1 MTAEE
6 LKKQLEEQRRG
17 ICPPLG
23 NRLQEAARIPF
34 SAGDF
39 APGCFLSASVIE
51 EARSGDVVI
60 IRTRD
65 GRNVAGE
72 YFPCASVPARPV
84 RKRRRMGR
92 AGEFP
97 EEPPGPA
104 IELRLLEDRRRRER
118 FALAEVLQVL
128 KVVYVIVPEQVQTSE
143 N

>member
-34 SAGDF
+34 PAGEF
-39 APGCFLSASVIE
+39 APGCILSASVIE
-51 EARSGDVVI
+51 EAQPGDVVI

-65 GRNVAGE
+65 GRIMAGE
-72 YFPCASVPARPV
+72 YFPCVSAPARPT

-92 AGEFP
+92 VGEFP
-97 EEPPGPA
+97 EEPPAPA

-118 FALAEVLQVL
+118 FTYVEVLQIL
-128 KVVYVIVPEQVQTSE
+128 KVLYITAPK
-143 N
+143 